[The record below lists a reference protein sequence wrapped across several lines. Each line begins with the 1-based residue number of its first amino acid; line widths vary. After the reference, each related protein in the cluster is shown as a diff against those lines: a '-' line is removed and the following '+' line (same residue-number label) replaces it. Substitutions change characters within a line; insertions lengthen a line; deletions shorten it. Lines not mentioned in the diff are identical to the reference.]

1 MLIMERMLRA
11 LLALLAVM
19 LMLPVGAATT
29 SDDPADSPA
38 AQDGVADKLPL
49 QADRV
54 LSLTLNEATWL
65 SLDVASYGQRM
76 VIEVLG
82 DLYELDIDGGLA
94 RPLTQG
100 MAFDTQPAYS
110 PDGQSI
116 AFVSDRGGSDDLW
129 LLASDAAEPRKLS
142 ATGKMEE
149 LASPTWSPDGKHVVV
164 SKSSWTQHT
173 FELWAYPVDGGT
185 GVRLTQAKPKA
196 STPSNRRHNALG
208 AVYDASGRYLY
219 YATKRGGFGYNLNF
233 PLWQI
238 ARKDLITGAEDVI
251 TAAAGSAIRPVLSP
265 NGRWLVY
272 GTRYKHQTGLRIR
285 NLASGFEE
293 WLAYPVQRDEQESRF
308 TRDLLPGYAFTPDSR
323 AVITTR
329 EGGIIRV
336 DIASKEV
343 SPIPFT
349 VAANVPVRS
358 RLAFT
363 NRIGVGPVKARIL
376 AEPRLSPDGR
386 RVAFASLSR
395 IYVHDLD
402 SGKTQ
407 AISPPEISAGMPT
420 WSPDGRDIAYA
431 GWSDGEGA
439 LYRQRARSGARVKK
453 LTPTNGYFS
462 FPSWSP
468 DGQRIVA
475 LRGLASVAL
484 EREYVWGQ
492 TTGADVVWLDADGG
506 ETQQV
511 LPARGFSY
519 PHFGPEADRIYLYIG
534 TSTLPR
540 NNKTGLISVR
550 FDGSDRRE
558 HLAATGMGTFTGG
571 NKGNPE
577 FMAISPSGEHVLM
590 KHAAQLYLARP
601 IPHLTGQTV
610 NLSKASVPLTRL
622 TDVGADFTSWSADGR
637 TLVWTSGDQLF
648 TRAVHTVE
656 FKAATDD
663 EANGEHEAE
672 DESAVED
679 TEPQTSEPRES
690 HQQLTARSSA
700 DEGTDTVDTLL
711 EEDPSVAVHQVDIYL
726 PRAVP
731 TGTLALTGA
740 RLLTMSEQ
748 GVIEQG
754 TVVVRDNRIEAVGAA
769 GSVEIPADAHVIDL
783 AGQTIAPG
791 FVDTHAH
798 FRISR
803 QLYDSSEYS
812 MLANLAYGVTTGM
825 DVQPSTV
832 DLLDVQDRI
841 DAGQM
846 LGPRALSTGPGV
858 FSNNDFNS
866 QAHAVAIL
874 KRYKERY
881 RVDNIKAYISGS
893 RQQRQWLIQAAA
905 ELKLMPTTEGAL
917 DMKLDLTHAI
927 DGFSGLEHAFPVPHL
942 YDDVIQLAAQTG
954 IAYTPTLLV
963 NFGGPSGENWF
974 YTHESP
980 YQDAKLRRFLPY
992 QYVARRTL
1000 RRQWFHPTEYVTDI
1014 TASSA
1019 RRIVDAGGQVGVGA
1033 HGQLQGLGYHWELWA
1048 LAAGGFDNYTALRA
1062 ATLMGAEMLGIDTD
1076 IGSIEVGKLA
1086 DLVVMR
1092 KNPLEN
1098 IRHTNT
1104 LSHVVINGQ
1113 VLNADTLDQVWPQ
1126 QRPLPEQWWWTDQ
1139 AEILSRQSSGVSG
1152 DSDR

>member
-1 MLIMERMLRA
+1 MLRA

-19 LMLPVGAATT
+19 SMSVAAATAG
-29 SDDPADSPA
+29 DEQPDSA
-38 AQDGVADKLPL
+38 VEQDGLADKLPL
-49 QADRV
+49 QSDRV
-54 LSLTLNEATWL
+54 LSLTLSEATWL
-65 SLDVASYGQRM
+65 SLDVASDGQRM

-82 DLYELDIDGGLA
+82 DLYELDINGGLA
-94 RPLTQG
+94 RPLTRG
-100 MAFDTQPAYS
+100 MAFDTQPVYS

-116 AFVSDRGGSDDLW
+116 AFISDRGGADDLW
-129 LLASDAAEPRKLS
+129 LLAPDADEPRKLS
-142 ATGKMEE
+142 ATDKREE
-149 LASPTWSPDGKHVVV
+149 LASPAWSPDGNHVVV
-164 SKSSWTQHT
+164 SKSSWTQLT

-219 YATKRGGFGYNLNF
+219 YATKKGGFGYNLSF

-265 NGRWLVY
+265 DGQWLVY
-272 GTRYKHQTGLRIR
+272 GSRHKHQTGLRIR
-285 NLASGFEE
+285 NLASGSEE

-343 SPIPFT
+343 TPIPFT
-349 VAANVPVRS
+349 VDANIPVRS

-363 NRIGVGPVKARIL
+363 NRIGIGPVKARIL

-395 IYVHDLD
+395 IYLYDLD
-402 SGKTQ
+402 SGKAQ

-468 DGQRIVA
+468 DGARIVA
-475 LRGLASVAL
+475 LRGLASVAR
-484 EREYVWGQ
+484 EREYAWGQ

-519 PHFGPEADRIYLYIG
+519 PHFGPEADRIYLYIA

-571 NKGNPE
+571 DKGNPE

-601 IPHLTGQTV
+601 IPHLTDQTV

-622 TDVGADFTSWSADGR
+622 TDVGADFTSWSADGQ
-637 TLVWTSGDQLF
+637 TLVWTSGDQIF
-648 TRAVHTVE
+648 TRAVDTVE
-656 FKAATDD
+656 FKAAADGEASGED
-663 EANGEHEAE
+663 EA
-672 DESAVED
+672 
-679 TEPQTSEPRES
+679 
-690 HQQLTARSSA
+690 
-700 DEGTDTVDTLL
+700 TDTVATLL
-711 EEDPSVAVHQVDIYL
+711 EEDPSVVAHQVDIYL
-726 PRAVP
+726 PRTVP
-731 TGTLALTGA
+731 SGNLALIGA
-740 RLLTMSEQ
+740 RLVTMSDQ

-754 TVVVRDNRIEAVGAA
+754 TVVVRANRIEAVGEA

-783 AGQTIAPG
+783 SGQTIAPG

-846 LGPRALSTGPGV
+846 LGPRALSTGPAV

-866 QAHAVAIL
+866 RAHALAIL

-927 DGFSGLEHAFPVPHL
+927 DGFSGLEHAFPLPHL

-963 NFGGPSGENWF
+963 NYGGPSGENWF

-992 QYVARRTL
+992 QYIARRTL

-1048 LAAGGFDNYTALRA
+1048 LAAGGFDNHSALRA

-1113 VLNADTLDQVWPQ
+1113 VFNADTLDQIWPQ

-1139 AEILSRQSSGVSG
+1139 AEILSRQSAGVLG
-1152 DSDR
+1152 GRDQ